1 MREETLQQFNKK
13 VLGNLREN
21 YSTERLADAI
31 SHFDHIRGIVD
42 LGADEC
48 LRNDL
53 FRLRAGISYLI
64 NDNFFFDRPKEN
76 LAELANYI
84 EDQMFEIIEAA
95 ETIREALEP
104 LLALGGEEDDESDSE
119 ASQF

>member
-1 MREETLQQFNKK
+1 MREESQQQLNKK
-13 VLGNLREN
+13 VLENLREN

-42 LGADEC
+42 LDADEC

>member
-1 MREETLQQFNKK
+1 MREDTQQLLNKK
-13 VLGNLREN
+13 VLGNLREK
-21 YSTERLADAI
+21 YSTERLRDAI
-31 SHFDHIRGIVD
+31 THFDHIRGIVD
-42 LGADEC
+42 LDADEC

-53 FRLRAGISYLI
+53 FRLQAGISYLI

-76 LAELANYI
+76 LAELAYYI
-84 EDQMFEIIEAA
+84 DDQISEIIEAA

-104 LLALGGEEDDESDSE
+104 LLELGDEEDDESDGE